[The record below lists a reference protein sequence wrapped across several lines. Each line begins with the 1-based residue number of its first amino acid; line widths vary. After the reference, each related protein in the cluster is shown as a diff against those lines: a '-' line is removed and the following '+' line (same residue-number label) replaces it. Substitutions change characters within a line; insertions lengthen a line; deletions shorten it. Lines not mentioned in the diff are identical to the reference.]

1 MANDKEFIKS
11 VLREGFGITE
21 EPKQA
26 QPTPRKEPVR
36 GSHADTNSEGE
47 EMASDGD
54 YDRVTGIMK
63 NDLINHAGVINLL
76 WGSKNATMRSKF
88 RKMLLREPNDA
99 GGTYAFTKEDM
110 SKLISILDNL
120 QKEISTNVQ
129 KGDY

>member
-1 MANDKEFIKS
+1 MANDKNFIKS

-21 EPKQA
+21 EPKA
-26 QPTPRKEPVR
+26 PEE
-36 GSHADTNSEGE
+36 GETNSEGE

-54 YDRVTGIMK
+54 YDRVNAILK

-88 RKMLLREPNDA
+88 RKMLLQEPNDS
-99 GGTYAFTKEDM
+99 GGTYAFTKVDM

-120 QKEISTNVQ
+120 QKEVHTNIK